1 MENKTKDEKE
11 LEELAVGKKVFKWLG
26 IIILIL
32 IIVFIGVKVYKYY
45 KLPPLQ
51 REFPGV
57 ISMTE
62 ETSPAAEIK
71 GVSTDK
77 YILVLYK
84 HITPK
89 EIFNIAKK
97 IGDKNTLEPVVFKEN
112 KNSKKGY
119 VFATVPN
126 YKDTIVQYGEFDN
139 TGIELSN
146 NVDYTIQMLT
156 NGNVKKVG
164 YNQSWKDTMSYKEV
178 QDSSNN

>member
-1 MENKTKDEKE
+1 MENKTKEEKE

-71 GVSTDK
+71 GVTTDK

-97 IGDKNTLEPVVFKEN
+97 IGDKNVLEPVVFKEN
-112 KNSKKGY
+112 INSKYGY
-119 VFATVPN
+119 WFCTVPN
-126 YKDTIVQYGEFDN
+126 YEDTIAVYGKFN
-139 TGIELSN
+139 KTGIMTNSSDQE
-146 NVDYTIQMLT
+146 YTIQMLT
-156 NGNVKKVG
+156 NGSIVKLR
-164 YNQSWKDTMSYKEV
+164 YNQNWNDTMRYNMNN
-178 QDSSNN
+178 SNN